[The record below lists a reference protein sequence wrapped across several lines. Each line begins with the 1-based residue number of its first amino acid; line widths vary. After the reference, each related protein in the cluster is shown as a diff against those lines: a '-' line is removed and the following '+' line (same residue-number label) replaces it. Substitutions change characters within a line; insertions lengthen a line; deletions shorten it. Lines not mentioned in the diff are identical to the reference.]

1 MATSSNSTSRPIGR
15 LGRCEGKTVIIVVVA
30 RSSSSSSSNSSRD
43 KSNHSDSSSDPRD
56 CHVGA
61 KTCVTT
67 RARLVLLNL
76 TESYSIEMY

>member
-30 RSSSSSSSNSSRD
+30 RSSSSSNSSRD

-76 TESYSIEMY
+76 TEFYSIEMY